1 MHSRK
6 DSVRI
11 GSMLAVAGTA
21 LWVIGAGPSLAQDK
35 CQRVMDNSGAES
47 SYTEQHVIDVDDVEG
62 HQIRIFELHREFK
75 SDTPNCEGLKRTETW
90 SQGYSDYVDRNG
102 HAWGYTVTTF
112 ENGDKIFG
120 EFSGTSQTAVDADG
134 NKKSTYVGVV
144 NYVHGTGVYAGIHG
158 VRRERIAFDPIANVN
173 IAEAEEEYWIAK

>member
-1 MHSRK
+1 MDSRK
-6 DSVRI
+6 YSFGHYSVVALL
-11 GSMLAVAGTA
+11 GAV
-21 LWVIGAGPSLAQDK
+21 LWVTSGGGSPAQDK
-35 CQRVMDNSGAES
+35 CQRNLDNSGAES
-47 SYTEQHVIDVDDVEG
+47 SYTEQHVLDVDDVEG
-62 HQIRIFELHREFK
+62 HQIRIFELHRVFD

-120 EFSGTSQTAVDADG
+120 EFSGTSHTIVDADG
-134 NKKSTYVGVV
+134 NRKSTYVGVV
-144 NYVHGTGVYAGIHG
+144 NYTHGTGVYAGIHG
-158 VRRERIAFDPIANVN
+158 IRRERVAFDPVANVN